1 MELSREEIEAL
12 TIPQLKQQLR
22 LRSLKVSGRKQDLV
36 ERLLDFSRAV
46 SVDQSSMKDLFDD
59 EPAVDENG
67 IMDAEILSD
76 DNAVSPKKKSKSRKF
91 AEERGKELID
101 VEEFLEED
109 DKGKS
114 VKSSTDKSENIVGND
129 EINPVSSNPETW
141 GDEARIVDDF
151 EGRSPVVDALS
162 RTVVEYGGSNKTMV
176 QAYVVASRDAM
187 KPFLS
192 GVQAQNQTEAEERLR
207 EIQTRREKA
216 AKRPVRFDNEGVDSG
231 DEVGIYDNIIERD
244 FSDWGKY
251 TLTGAQLSAQEV
263 QGVLFLSDVYGAFSE
278 DTKALA
284 DKIAFECQ
292 PVVVMVPDLFR
303 GDPWNEVKETP
314 GLDAKGRTY
323 EQWRAAHSDVRVNV
337 DIRAAAAV
345 LRQQYGVSSVTV
357 WGTCYG
363 GGRALEVA
371 AGYLPEGKVL
381 DIDGSV
387 GPKLVRPEVAI
398 AWYPTRYVA
407 TDLFGINPQ
416 GANGPKDE
424 KNSMAIMAVFAGND
438 LLPGATP
445 GDAETLK
452 AQLESDP
459 RVKDLMVKVFP
470 DQEHGFAHLGLSQQ
484 GLQMD
489 DSFERFIDDEF
500 GGAGRISMDSG
511 DAEVACLLSTAFM
524 ETYSRVFLPTTGVS
538 IREDSEASDWS
549 NDIQMKDLSELNKR
563 DIRSEIEDALDNFQ
577 DQDLGGI
584 NIDPNDESQ
593 REEFTRILR
602 GMAPA
607 NMPPDLQIQD
617 DDTLEVILAKIRS
630 ADPSFQLF

>member
-114 VKSSTDKSENIVGND
+114 VKSSTDNSENIVGND

-216 AKRPVRFDNEGVDSG
+216 AKRPVRFDNVGVDSG
-231 DEVGIYDNIIERD
+231 DELGIYDNIIERD

-424 KNSMAIMAVFAGND
+424 QNSMAIMAVFAGND

-489 DSFERFIDDEF
+489 DSFERFVDDEF